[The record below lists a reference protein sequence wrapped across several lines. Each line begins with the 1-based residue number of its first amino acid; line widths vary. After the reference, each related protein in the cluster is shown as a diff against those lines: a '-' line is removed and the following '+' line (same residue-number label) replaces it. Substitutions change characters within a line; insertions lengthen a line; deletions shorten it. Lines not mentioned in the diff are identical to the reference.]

1 MALITLGA
9 NLGLTIIGQFV
20 YFSPMNRA
28 RIFQSPYFLVLIL
41 LFSGHESIAQQSVVM
56 IQPDIRIFTVLGALR
71 AAGFDEALLSVH
83 PAGRP
88 IAREFQALPA
98 ALKEKLRNFYE
109 SHRRMGSAEEQL
121 TKYVS
126 LAFSIEGPPE
136 FKPLLSLGQLPPDA
150 WSVVGFA
157 DLLRE
162 FYSAANIEII
172 WSRYKDLH
180 EQAIWDYRPLI
191 NRIIMRTEGYLRMS
205 ADSYQGRRLV
215 FVLDYLVPPNTFN
228 ARTYQ
233 SNYYFL
239 FGPSESPKTSEI
251 RHQYLHFLLD
261 PLSSRYPLPV
271 RQGNILNQ
279 MMFNQSEVTAQSSD
293 ELKDMITESLIKAV
307 EMRLDRLSDSE
318 AEISLNEAIRSG
330 AGLVRHFFEKLQVF
344 EKRKQ
349 GFSMYYRHLLEGIDT
364 TKIKASLDLVA
375 KTTTRS
381 RPKESRVSE
390 SENIIRQGFSS
401 LGSSQFERAEE
412 LFNIVLNRYD
422 RQNGE
427 AFYGLGVVAVNRH
440 DKDSAKEFFE
450 KAVTSKTSP
459 GAVRVWTHIYLGR
472 LFDLEENRKEA
483 ILHYQAALEVGD
495 DTRNAQTIAQRGL
508 KEPFNPRPTVP

>member
-1 MALITLGA
+1 MDLIILGV
-9 NLGLTIIGQFV
+9 NLGLIVIGVFV
-20 YFSPMNRA
+20 YCFSMSRA
-28 RIFQSPYFLVLIL
+28 RVMQSPYFLVLIL
-41 LFSGHESIAQQSVVM
+41 LLSGHKSIAQQPAVM

-83 PAGRP
+83 PDGYP

-109 SHRRMGSAEEQL
+109 SHRRSGSAEEQL

-126 LAFSIEGPPE
+126 LAFAIEGPPE

-150 WSVVGFA
+150 WSVIGFA

-162 FYSAANIEII
+162 FYAAAKIEVI
-172 WSRYKDLH
+172 WSRYKYLH
-180 EQAIWDYRPLI
+180 ERAIWDYSPLI
-191 NRIIMRTEGYLRMS
+191 NQIIMRTEGYLRMT
-205 ADSYQGRRLV
+205 ADSDQVRRLV
-215 FVLDYLVPPNTFN
+215 FVPDYLVPPNTFN

-233 SNYYFL
+233 SSYYFL
-239 FGPSESPKTSEI
+239 FGPSESRKTSEI

-261 PLSSRYPLPV
+261 PLSSRYPLSV

-279 MMFNQSEVTAQSSD
+279 MMFNQSDVTEQNSD

-318 AEISLNEAIRSG
+318 AEISLNKAISSG
-330 AGLVRHFFEKLQVF
+330 AWLVRHFFETLQVF
-344 EKRKQ
+344 EKQKQ
-349 GFSMYYRHLLEGIDT
+349 GFRMYYRHLLEGIDT
-364 TKIKASLDLVA
+364 TKIKASLELVA
-375 KTTTRS
+375 KTTTRP
-381 RPKESRVSE
+381 RPKESRVPE
-390 SENIIRQGFSS
+390 LERLLRQGFSS
-401 LGSSQFERAEE
+401 LGSSQFARAKE
-412 LFNIVLNRYD
+412 LFNLVLNRYD
-422 RQNGE
+422 PQNGE
-427 AFYGLGVVAVNRH
+427 AFYGLGVVAVNRR

-472 LFDLEENRKEA
+472 LFDFEENRKEA
-483 ILHYQAALEVGD
+483 ILHYQEALEVGD

-508 KEPFNPRPTVP
+508 EEAFNPRPAIP